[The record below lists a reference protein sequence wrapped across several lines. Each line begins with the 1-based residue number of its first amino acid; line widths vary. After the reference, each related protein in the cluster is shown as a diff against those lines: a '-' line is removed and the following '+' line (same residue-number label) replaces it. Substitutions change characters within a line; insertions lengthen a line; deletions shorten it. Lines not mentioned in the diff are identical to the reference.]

1 MKEETLL
8 NKVEDST
15 QQTEIKVDFPVDNT
29 VQKVDLYSV
38 THPETVKKEPVEK
51 FIEKYTKTAVNVRVA
66 PNGKIVKVLIQGTKV
81 KVKEEKDGWSLLD
94 DGNYIMSS
102 LLG

>member
-8 NKVEDST
+8 NKVEDFT
-15 QQTEIKVDFPVDNT
+15 QQTEIKVEFPVDNT
-29 VQKVDLYSV
+29 VQKVDLYSA
-38 THPETVKKEPVEK
+38 THPETVKEAPVEK
-51 FIEKYTKTAVNVRVA
+51 FTEKYTKTAVNVRVA
-66 PNGKIVKVLIQGTKV
+66 PNGKIVKVLVQGVKV

>member
-8 NKVEDST
+8 NKIEDST
-15 QQTEIKVDFPVDNT
+15 QQTEIKVEFPVDNT
-29 VQKVDLYSV
+29 VQKVDLYSA
-38 THPETVKKEPVEK
+38 THPETVKEAPVEK
-51 FIEKYTKTAVNVRVA
+51 FIEKHTKTAVNVRVA
-66 PNGKIVKVLIQGTKV
+66 PNGKIVKVLVQGVKV

>member
-15 QQTEIKVDFPVDNT
+15 QQTEIKVEFPVDNT
-29 VQKVDLYSV
+29 VQKVDLYSA
-38 THPETVKKEPVEK
+38 THPETVKEAPVEK
-51 FIEKYTKTAVNVRVA
+51 FIEKHTKTAVNVRVA
-66 PNGKIVKVLIQGTKV
+66 PNGKIVKVLVQGVKV

>member
-8 NKVEDST
+8 NKVEEST
-15 QQTEIKVDFPVDNT
+15 QQTEIKIESPVDNT
-29 VQKVDLYSV
+29 APKVDFYAA
-38 THPETVKKEPVEK
+38 THTETVKKALVEK
-51 FIEKYTKTAVNVRVA
+51 FTEKYTKTAVNVRVA
-66 PNGKIVKVLIQGTKV
+66 PNGKIVKVLVQGVKV

>member
-8 NKVEDST
+8 NKVEEST
-15 QQTEIKVDFPVDNT
+15 QKTEIKIESPVDNT
-29 VQKVDLYSV
+29 TPKVDLYAA
-38 THPETVKKEPVEK
+38 THTETVKKAPVEK

-66 PNGKIVKVLIQGTKV
+66 PNGKIVKVLVQGTKV

>member
-8 NKVEDST
+8 NKVEEST
-15 QQTEIKVDFPVDNT
+15 QQTEIKVEFPVDNT
-29 VQKVDLYSV
+29 VQKVDLYSA
-38 THPETVKKEPVEK
+38 THPKTVKEAPVEK

-66 PNGKIVKVLIQGTKV
+66 PNGKIVKVLVQGVKV

>member
-15 QQTEIKVDFPVDNT
+15 QQTEIKVEFPVDNT
-29 VQKVDLYSV
+29 V

-66 PNGKIVKVLIQGTKV
+66 PNGKIVKVLVQGTKV

>member
-8 NKVEDST
+8 NKVEEST
-15 QQTEIKVDFPVDNT
+15 QQTEIKTEFPVDNT
-29 VQKVDLYSV
+29 VQKIDLYSA
-38 THPETVKKEPVEK
+38 THPETVKKAPVEK
-51 FIEKYTKTAVNVRVA
+51 FIKKYTKTAVNVRVA
-66 PNGKIVKVLIQGTKV
+66 PNGKIVKVLVQGVKV

>member
-15 QQTEIKVDFPVDNT
+15 QQTEIKVEFPVDNT

-38 THPETVKKEPVEK
+38 THPETVKEAPVEK
-51 FIEKYTKTAVNVRVA
+51 FIEKHTKTAVNVRVA

>member
-8 NKVEDST
+8 NKVEEST
-15 QQTEIKVDFPVDNT
+15 QQTEIKAEFPVDNT
-29 VQKVDLYSV
+29 VQKVDLYSA
-38 THPETVKKEPVEK
+38 THPETVQQAPVAK

-66 PNGKIVKVLIQGTKV
+66 PNGKIVKVLVQGAKV